1 MKFSFEVGHNEQ
13 HTVEF
18 YWGQM
23 FGTLQIKV
31 DRRIIDKKSFALF
44 SPTNLTRRLDD
55 VPENEKLNLAG
66 LEIQLV
72 EKWSFEVGIYEKHTV
87 RVEKERPRLLAGLRP
102 QTYRVFVDDELVEE
116 HKGY

>member
-1 MKFSFEVGHNEQ
+1 MRFSFEVGQAEP

-31 DRRIIDKKSFALF
+31 DHKIVDEKSLTLF
-44 SPTNLTRRLDD
+44 SPTNLTAPLD
-55 VPENEKLNLAG
+55 VAEHEKLKLGA

-72 EKWSFEVGIYEKHTV
+72 EKWSFEVGIYEKHRV
-87 RVEKERPRLLAGLRP
+87 RIEKERAKLLAGLRP
-102 QTYRVFVDDELVEE
+102 HIYRVFVDDELIEE
-116 HKGY
+116 HRGY